1 MEYKMTENNEKKLN
15 IYQKLH
21 AVTESVE
28 SILKE
33 SNEGMPYKIVTH
45 NTVTQA
51 VKDKITEHRLWINP
65 IVEDSSNQVDFHHV
79 IMKAEIIDIDNPVDK
94 VVIGSFPAIG
104 IDKQDKGFGKAI
116 SYAYKYILQKAFMM
130 NIDDAEEVELHE
142 EEKTPVDY
150 EDLAID
156 FRYFNK
162 NEVAIFTT
170 DDAKVYQK
178 KLKNLTYW
186 FTDKNDFKNM
196 PTLKGNHQELLRIQ
210 KKLKAMEN
218 TEVNFQT
225 LKAVEQAITLINLDP
240 KIVE

>member
-1 MEYKMTENNEKKLN
+1 MTENNEKKLN

-21 AVTESVE
+21 AVTESVD
-28 SILKE
+28 SIAKE

-142 EEKTPVDY
+142 EEKKPIDY
-150 EDLAID
+150 EDLTID

-162 NEVAIFTT
+162 NEIATFTT

-186 FTDKNDFKNM
+186 FLEKNDFKNM

-210 KKLKAMEN
+210 RKLKDMEN
-218 TEVNFQT
+218 TEVNVQT
-225 LKAVEQAITLINLDP
+225 LKAVDQALSLINGVDNAHN
-240 KIVE
+240 

>member
-21 AVTESVE
+21 AVTKSVG
-28 SILKE
+28 SIHKE
-33 SNEGMPYKIVTH
+33 LNEGMPYKTVNH
-45 NTVTQA
+45 NTVTKA
-51 VKDKITEHRLWINP
+51 VKEKITEHRLWINP
-65 IVEDSSNQVDFHHV
+65 IVEDSSNQGDFHHV
-79 IMKAEIIDIDNPVDK
+79 IMKAEIIDIDNPIDK

-116 SYAYKYILQKAFMM
+116 SYAYKYILQKGFMM
-130 NIDDAEEVELHE
+130 DIDDAEEVDAHE

-150 EDLAID
+150 EDLGID

-210 KKLKAMEN
+210 KKLKGMES
-218 TEVNFQT
+218 TEVNIQT
-225 LKAVEQAITLINLDP
+225 LKAVDQAISLINGVDHAHN
-240 KIVE
+240 

>member
-21 AVTESVE
+21 AVTKSVE
-28 SILKE
+28 SINKE
-33 SNEGMPYKIVTH
+33 SNDGMPYKIVTH

-65 IVEDSSNQVDFHHV
+65 IVEESSNQGDFHHV
-79 IMKAEIIDIDNPVDK
+79 IMKVEIIDIDNPIDK
-94 VVIGSFPAIG
+94 VVIGSFPASG

-130 NIDDAEEVELHE
+130 NIHDEEEVELHE

-150 EDLAID
+150 EDLTID

-162 NEVAIFTT
+162 NEVETFKT
-170 DDAKVYQK
+170 DDAKAYQK
-178 KLKNLTYW
+178 KLKALTYW
-186 FTDKNDFKNM
+186 FLEKNDFKNM
-196 PTLKGNHQELLRIQ
+196 PTLKANHQELFRIQ
-210 KKLKAMEN
+210 KKLKDMEN
-218 TEVNFQT
+218 TEVNIQT
-225 LKAVEQAITLINLDP
+225 LKAVNQALSLINGVDNAHN
-240 KIVE
+240 

>member
-21 AVTESVE
+21 AVTESVD
-28 SILKE
+28 SIAKE

-79 IMKAEIIDIDNPVDK
+79 IMKVEIIDIDNPVDK

-225 LKAVEQAITLINLDP
+225 LKAVDQALSLINGVDNAHN
-240 KIVE
+240 